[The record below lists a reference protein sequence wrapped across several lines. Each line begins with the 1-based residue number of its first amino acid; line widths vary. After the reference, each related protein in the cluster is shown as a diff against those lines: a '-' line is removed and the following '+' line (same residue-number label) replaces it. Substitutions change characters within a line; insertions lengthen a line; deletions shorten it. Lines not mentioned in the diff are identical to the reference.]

1 MSGFLSHP
9 DDRNDRNTMEAMVR
23 SGSCP
28 RYSLKVERMRFAEGL
43 DMGYERKKRT
53 GGTSGCLA

>member
-1 MSGFLSHP
+1 MSHP